1 MENFAKPAQRRTI
14 QDEMCQSYLDYAMS
28 VIVGRALP
36 DVRDGLKPVQRRIL
50 FAMHD
55 LGNEFGKPYK
65 KSARI
70 VGDVIGKYHPHGDS
84 SVYDALVRMVQ
95 DFSLRYPMVDGQG
108 NFGSVDGDSAAA
120 MRYTEVRMS
129 KIAGEMLSDIDKQT
143 VEMGP
148 NYDGSLDEPKVLPA
162 RIPNL
167 LVNGS
172 AGIAVGMAT
181 SIPPHN
187 LGEVLDALMALIANP
202 AVTIDELMAFVPAP
216 DFPTGGI
223 LYGLENVREAY
234 RTGRGSVQI
243 RARAIIEKMKKGD
256 REHIV
261 ISELPF
267 QVNKARL
274 IEKIADLVRDKSIE
288 EISDIRD
295 ESDRD
300 GMRVVVELKRD
311 AVSEVVLNKLYK
323 QTQMQTSFSV
333 QFLAI
338 VQNRP
343 RTMNLKELLEEFL
356 LFRREVVTRRTVF
369 QLNKAEA
376 RAHIL
381 EGFKIALDRLDAVIK
396 LIRASKDAKEAKEGL
411 IATFGLSDLQSQA
424 ILEMRLQRLTGLE
437 RDKILAELAEV
448 HEEIKRLKK
457 ILGEESE
464 LLRVILEEFREIR
477 EKYSDVR
484 RSEIVWETKDMRLED
499 LIADDEMVVT
509 VSHTG
514 YIKRNPIDL
523 YRSQKR
529 GGKGKV
535 GMGTKEEDFVSDLF
549 IATMHAYILF
559 FSDQA
564 KVYWLKVHELPE
576 AGRVAKGRAIVNLL
590 SLSPGEQ
597 IASILPVRAFTEGR
611 FVVMATAQG
620 VIKKTDLMDY
630 SRPRAGGIIAMG
642 LNEGDRLIATQLTS
656 GSDEVSLSTR
666 QGMSIRFPE
675 GDVRSMGRSAVG
687 VRGID
692 LHDGDTVVG
701 MEILNPHGSLLTVT
715 EKGYG
720 KRTAVA
726 EYRNQSRGGKGIKT
740 LKVTEKT
747 GNVVGVSQVSDE
759 HDIMIVTDGGMII
772 RMPVRQL
779 RIIGRNTQGVRLIDV
794 KDDQRV
800 MSFAR
805 LAETEEHEE
814 PEGAATPEPSESVER
829 PEPVE
834 SPDTPDMPD
843 TPDIPETEE

>member
-1 MENFAKPAQRRTI
+1 MDQFAKPVQRRTI

-55 LGNEFGKPYK
+55 LGNEYGKPYK

-120 MRYTEVRMS
+120 MRYTESRMS

-148 NYDGSLDEPKVLPA
+148 NYDGSLEEPKVLPA

-167 LVNGS
+167 LVNGA

-187 LGEVLDALMALIANP
+187 LGEVLDALGALIDNP
-202 AVTIDELMAFVPAP
+202 AVTIDELMAFIPAP

-223 LYGLENVREAY
+223 LYGLEHVREAY

-243 RARAIIEKMKKGD
+243 RARAEIEKMKKGD
-256 REHIV
+256 REQIV
-261 ISELPF
+261 ITELPF

-274 IEKIADLVRDKSIE
+274 IEKIADLVRAKAIE

-300 GMRVVVELKRD
+300 GMRVVIELKRD
-311 AVSEVVLNKLYK
+311 AVSEVVLNNLYK
-323 QTQMQTSFSV
+323 QTQMQTSFGV

-356 LFRREVVTRRTVF
+356 LFRREVVTRRTIF
-369 QLNKAEA
+369 LLNKSEA

-381 EGFKIALDRLDAVIK
+381 EGLKIALDRLDAVIK

-411 IATFGLSDLQSQA
+411 MSGFGLSDLQSQA

-464 LLRVILEEFREIR
+464 LLRVIREEFREIR
-477 EKYSDVR
+477 EKYADAR
-484 RSEIVWETKDMRLED
+484 RSEIVRDTFDMRIED
-499 LIADDEMVVT
+499 LIADEEMVVT

-529 GGKGKV
+529 GGRGKV
-535 GMGTKEEDFVSDLF
+535 GMGTKDEDFVSTLF
-549 IATMHAYILF
+549 IASTHSYILF
-559 FSDQA
+559 FSDQG

-590 SLSPGEQ
+590 QLSPGEQ
-597 IASILPVRAFTEGR
+597 IASILPVREFVEGR
-611 FVVMATAQG
+611 FIVMATAQG
-620 VIKKTDLMDY
+620 IIKKTGLMDY
-630 SRPRAGGIIAMG
+630 SRPRLGGIIAMG
-642 LNEGDRLIATQLTS
+642 LKDGDRLIATAITS
-656 GSDEVSLSTR
+656 GSDEVLLSTR

-675 GDVRSMGRSAVG
+675 DDVRAKGRDTMG
-687 VRGID
+687 VRGMELEAGD
-692 LHDGDTVVG
+692 LVVG
-701 MEILNPHGSLLTVT
+701 MEIVGPQGTLLTVT

-720 KRTAVA
+720 KRTAVE
-726 EYRNQSRGGKGIKT
+726 EYRNQSRGGKGIIT

-747 GNVVGVSQVSDE
+747 GSVVGVAQVAD
-759 HDIMIVTDGGMII
+759 DDDVMMVTDGGMII
-772 RMPVRQL
+772 RMPVRQI
-779 RIIGRNTQGVRLIDV
+779 RVIGRNTQGVRLIDV
-794 KDDQRV
+794 RDEQRV

-805 LAETEEHEE
+805 LAETEENDQPGQADE
-814 PEGAATPEPSESVER
+814 PAPPEPGQE
-829 PEPVE
+829 
-834 SPDTPDMPD
+834 
-843 TPDIPETEE
+843 